1 MLAISIAA
9 ALMVSFAAPAFAEE
23 IYVVFDPA
31 SHKCEAMHNIPD
43 GMKSMG
49 KYGSMDEPIAGPF
62 LFHEAGASSLIRPP
76 TLAASASY
84 LVRPLCFT
92 SRSTRS
98 S

>member
-1 MLAISIAA
+1 MKKYLVAA

-49 KYGSMDEPIAGPF
+49 KYGSMDEANCRPF
-62 LFHEAGASSLIRPP
+62 PLSRSRGFFFDQAAH
-76 TLAASASY
+76 LAASASY